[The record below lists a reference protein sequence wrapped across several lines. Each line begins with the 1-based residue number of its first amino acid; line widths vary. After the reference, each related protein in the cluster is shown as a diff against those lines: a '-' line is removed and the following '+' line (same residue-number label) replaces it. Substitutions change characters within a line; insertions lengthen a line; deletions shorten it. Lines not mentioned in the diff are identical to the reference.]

1 MFPRTAHVETVV
13 LLGREKSTDDIVY
26 GYVDY
31 EPKNEDYIQDMKGN
45 ATYGEIKDWIKE
57 EYGFSVSSLYVAQI
71 KEKYGF
77 EKRPNYNIGDKKSR
91 VPNCPPEKEKA
102 IVEAFKHFKM
112 IDIIK

>member
-1 MFPRTAHVETVV
+1 MFSCDMYVETVV

-45 ATYGEIKDWIKE
+45 GTYSEIKDWIKE
-57 EYGFSVSSLYVAQI
+57 KYGFSVSSLYVAQI

-91 VPNCPPEKEKA
+91 VPNCPIEKEKA
-102 IVEAFKHFKM
+102 IVEDFKHFRM
-112 IDIIK
+112 I